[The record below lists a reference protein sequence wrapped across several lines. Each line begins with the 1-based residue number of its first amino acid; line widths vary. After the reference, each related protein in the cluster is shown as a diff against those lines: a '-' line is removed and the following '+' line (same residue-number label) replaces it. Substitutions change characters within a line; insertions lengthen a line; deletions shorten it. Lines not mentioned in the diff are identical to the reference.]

1 MVDGKVV
8 YADTQFFTE
17 TFDFVYVKLVG
28 HSVSDDSGQKS
39 ALNNLL
45 LVWKGNLKLLIVIW
59 LQFASSALWIRT
71 RSRGFVDYWI
81 VISLQ

>member
-1 MVDGKVV
+1 VTTLPYAPNCNLWKLMVDGKVV

-45 LVWKGNLKLLIVIW
+45 LVWKGNLKLLIVI
-59 LQFASSALWIRT
+59 
-71 RSRGFVDYWI
+71 
-81 VISLQ
+81 